1 MSGGVD
7 SSVAAL
13 LLQRQGCEVIGLTA
27 NLFDGASLSGPCC
40 GKAGVSMAASV
51 CASLGIEHH
60 EVDLSALF
68 EQQVI
73 GRFLDGYSE
82 GRTPNPC
89 SDCNRFIKFDAF
101 FEHADRLGCELLA
114 TGHYARILRDTCG
127 PCEDA
132 GPAVL
137 AMGLDPNKDQSYFL
151 ACIPP
156 EKLARLRFPIGELT
170 KPQVRALAEEAGLA
184 TAQRK
189 ESQDIC
195 FMANGVKVG
204 HLLEWYRGRA
214 PQPGRILG
222 PGGTDL
228 GEHSGVE
235 NYTIGQRRGLRLGGG
250 TEGLAVQQLDV
261 ATNTVLVADPQ
272 DFQVRALRLKDFV
285 DMAPGRW
292 SPSTSV
298 VMCRGRYRQ
307 ALWPARVCFCE
318 GGAGDSGELGNA
330 DFSPQCSE
338 LGSAGF
344 SLQYSPS
351 AGPGMHV
358 MVIPEE
364 PLTHMAPG
372 QWCVAYDGDIVLWG
386 GIIDSIEYTSM

>member
-13 LLQRQGCEVIGLTA
+13 LLQRAGYEVIGLTA
-27 NLFDGASLSGPCC
+27 NLFDGASLAGPCC

-51 CASLGIEHH
+51 CAQLGIEHH

-73 GRFLDGYSE
+73 SRFLDGYSE

-114 TGHYARILRDTCG
+114 TGHYARITGAAHVRPG
-127 PCEDA
+127 DA
-132 GPAVL
+132 DRTRAVPTFL
-137 AMGLDPNKDQSYFL
+137 AAGLDPNKDQSYFL

-156 EKLARLRFPIGELT
+156 ERLARLRFPIGELT
-170 KPQVRALAEEAGLA
+170 KPQVRVLAEEAGLA

-195 FMANGVKVG
+195 FMARGVTVG
-204 HLLEWYRGRA
+204 HLLEWHRGRQ
-214 PQPGRILG
+214 PQRGRIIG
-222 PGGTDL
+222 PGGVDL
-228 GEHSGVE
+228 GEHRGIE
-235 NYTIGQRRGLRLGGG
+235 NYTIGQRRGLGLGGG
-250 TEGLAVQQLDV
+250 TEGLTVQQLD
-261 ATNTVLVADPQ
+261 ADNNTVLVADPS
-272 DFQVRALRLKDFV
+272 DYKVAALHLKDFV

-292 SPSTSV
+292 SPAGDV
-298 VMCRGRYRQ
+298 LMCRGRYRQ
-307 ALWPARVCFCE
+307 ALWPARLCYCS
-318 GGAGDSGELGNA
+318 GG
-330 DFSPQCSE
+330 
-338 LGSAGF
+338 
-344 SLQYSPS
+344 
-351 AGPGMHV
+351 V
-358 MVIPEE
+358 MVVPEE

-372 QWCVAYDGDIVLWG
+372 QWCVAYDDDVVLWG
-386 GIIDSIEYTSM
+386 GIIDSVEYMAT

>member
-1 MSGGVD
+1 MPVPRVLVAMSGGVD

-13 LLQRQGCEVIGLTA
+13 LLQRQGHEVIGLTA

-51 CASLGIEHH
+51 CAQLGIEHH

-73 GRFLDGYSE
+73 GRFLDGYSA

-101 FEHADRLGCELLA
+101 FEHAERLGCELLA
-114 TGHYARILRDTCG
+114 TGHYARIVGAHGCAPVPLV
-127 PCEDA
+127 
-132 GPAVL
+132 GPAEMRADQQGRISAAPTYL
-137 AMGLDPNKDQSYFL
+137 ATGLDPNKDQSYFL

-156 EKLARLRFPIGELT
+156 ERLARLRFPIGELT
-170 KPQVRALAEEAGLA
+170 KPEVRELAQEAGLA

-204 HLLEWYRGRA
+204 HLLEWYRGKA
-214 PQPGRILG
+214 PQPGRIIG
-222 PGGTDL
+222 PGGSDL

-261 ATNTVLVADPQ
+261 ATNTVLVADPA
-272 DFQVRALRLKDFV
+272 DYQVRALRLKDFV

-292 SPSTSV
+292 SPATSV
-298 VMCRGRYRQ
+298 LMCRGRYRQ
-307 ALWPARVCFCE
+307 QLWPARLFYCE
-318 GGAGDSGELGNA
+318 GS
-330 DFSPQCSE
+330 
-338 LGSAGF
+338 
-344 SLQYSPS
+344 
-351 AGPGMHV
+351 V

-364 PLTHMAPG
+364 PLSHMAPG
-372 QWCVAYDGDIVLWG
+372 QWCVAYDGDVVLWG
-386 GIIDSIEYTSM
+386 GIIDSIEYSSP